1 MTNQIIENT
10 KAFQEL
16 TPLTK
21 AIYRQKTMMD
31 RVKRELEIAREI
43 GIEKYNDLYNPR
55 PYLLKVITELLS
67 I

>member
-16 TPLTK
+16 APITK
-21 AIYRQKTMMD
+21 AIYRQKTMMN

-43 GIEKYNDLYNPR
+43 GIEKYNDLYNP
-55 PYLLKVITELLS
+55 
-67 I
+67 

>member
-16 TPLTK
+16 APLTK
-21 AIYRQKTMMD
+21 AIYRQKTMMN
-31 RVKRELEIAREI
+31 RVKSELEIAREI
-43 GIEKYNDLYNPR
+43 GIEEYNNLYNPR
-55 PYLLKVITELLS
+55 PYTLKVITELLS